1 MDSLKL
7 EPGEVLYTQG
17 DAPQHM
23 GLLLDGSLLVSTQAP
38 DASELVLA
46 RVVPGQVIGEMGL
59 LDAAPRSATVRCDH
73 SATLLVLDQTRF
85 EQLLE
90 SADPLLLWLLDI
102 AARGMAERIG
112 QMNTRIAEAAVDPG
126 ALEGDVVTPGS
137 PSGGLR
143 AWLQCLWGRP

>member
-90 SADPLLLWLLDI
+90 SADP
-102 AARGMAERIG
+102 RGMAERIG